1 MAKPKPPTEGTP
13 LCNVEHIEFE
23 SRADDIKAGLI
34 DTFLN
39 LQRIDTNLYI
49 ARHLLKG
56 RHSYNAVYGGQVVGQ
71 SLAAAAAT
79 VEDCF
84 IPHSLHSYFI
94 KTGSVDKPIL
104 YMIDRIRD
112 GRSFCTRV
120 VKAVQDGE
128 AIFSCQISFHHKE
141 PDAIKHNSKMPEVA
155 APEALLPARE
165 AALEALRSKDV
176 DEVTAGV
183 IQHFLKEIPDAFER
197 VFDVR
202 PVNPGKYLLKE
213 DTEPMSMI
221 WIRARENLGDDN
233 RLHQCVAAYLTDL
246 SMLTTAV
253 RPHMRK
259 GFVPSMS
266 FSLDHCV
273 WIHENEFRM
282 DDWMLYET
290 ISSKAGGSRAF
301 IEGKLWSRDGRLII
315 STAQEALIR
324 APKV

>member
-1 MAKPKPPTEGTP
+1 MAKPVPPKEGKP
-13 LCNVEHIEFE
+13 LCNVEHVEFQ

-71 SLAAAAAT
+71 CLAAAAAT
-79 VEDCF
+79 VDDTF

-128 AIFSCQISFHHKE
+128 AIFSCQISFHQKE
-141 PDAIKHNSKMPEVA
+141 PDAIAHSAKMPVVPQ
-155 APEALLPARE
+155 PEELLPARD
-165 AALEALRSKDV
+165 AALQLLEKDGV
-176 DEVTAGV
+176 DSISAEVIKRA
-183 IQHFLKEIPDAFER
+183 LKEIPDAFER

-202 PVNPGKYLLKE
+202 PAYPDKYLLKE
-213 DTEPMSMI
+213 ECEPYSVI
-221 WIRARENLGDDN
+221 WIRAREDLGDDH

-246 SMLTTAV
+246 SMLNTAV
-253 RPHMRK
+253 RPHVRE
-259 GFVPSMS
+259 GFIPSMS

-273 WIHENEFRM
+273 WIHENTFRT
-282 DDWMLYET
+282 DEWMLYET
-290 ISSKAGGSRAF
+290 KSSKAGGSRAF
-301 IEGKLWSRDGRLII
+301 IEGRLWTKDGRLVI
-315 STAQEALIR
+315 STAQEALVR
-324 APKV
+324 APKY